1 LRVKREALV
10 ARAVATLEEA
20 LSECGKAP
28 VPPRPGLRLAVA
40 YLYAISDDKAHY
52 GHHPRQAFDE
62 FMLAVTDT
70 KVTDMPEKDGRG
82 RRAVATAAYNHIL
95 RRVGA
100 RR

>member
-1 LRVKREALV
+1 VTRQALV
-10 ARAVATLEEA
+10 ERAIAVLEEA
-20 LSECGKAP
+20 LSETGKAP

-40 YLYAISDDKAHY
+40 YLYAISDDKTHF
-52 GHHPRQAFDE
+52 GHHPRAAFDE

-70 KVTDMPEKDGRG
+70 KVSDMPEKDGRG

-100 RR
+100 RP